1 MSWDFLTFVP
11 NEILDQFSNK
21 MLHILLNRSFARLYE
36 ILPPDDQKR
45 FVEFLKIE
53 EVDEEELLRR
63 TSFLEG
69 HSVAFKEVL
78 LEEARAIESE
88 FADFVEREEG
98 KE

>member
-36 ILPPDDQKR
+36 ILPPDDQKL
-45 FVEFLKIE
+45 FDEFLKLD
-53 EVDEEELLRR
+53 EVNEEELLRR
-63 TSFLEG
+63 TAFLEQHG
-69 HSVAFKEVL
+69 VVFKKVL
-78 LEEARAIESE
+78 LEEAHAIEEE
-88 FADFVEREEG
+88 FADFVEKQES

>member
-1 MSWDFLTFVP
+1 MSWDFLAFVP

-45 FVEFLKIE
+45 FDEFLKIE
-53 EVDEEELLRR
+53 EVNEEKLLRR
-63 TSFLEG
+63 TAFLEG
-69 HSVAFKEVL
+69 HSVAFKKVL
-78 LEEARAIESE
+78 LDEARAIESE
-88 FADFVEREEG
+88 FADFIENEEG